1 MTDFK
6 KFDEYELNEKDIDK
20 MLNYLRIF
28 DPSNATPENAIDF
41 LEFYRTA
48 IHKIGHEAT
57 DDDMKKLYERFAK
70 EKPKKSN

>member
-1 MTDFK
+1 MTDFT
-6 KFDEYELNEKDIDK
+6 KFDEYELNEMDIDS

-28 DPSNATPENAIDF
+28 DPKNATPENAIDF

-57 DDDMKKLYERFAK
+57 DEDLKKLYDKFTQ
-70 EKPKKSN
+70 EKNDK

>member
-1 MTDFK
+1 MTDFT
-6 KFDEYELNEKDIDK
+6 KFDEYELNEKDIDS

-28 DPSNATPENAIDF
+28 DPENATPENAIDF

-57 DDDMKKLYERFAK
+57 DEDLKKLYDKFTQ
-70 EKPKKSN
+70 EKNDK